1 MRSGEGTPGGI
12 HMGGVKGQGQLV
24 FGLDIGTRSI
34 VGTVGYKAD
43 DGFHV
48 LAQEIRE
55 HVSRAMLDGQIHD
68 IASVGQTILE
78 VKKSLEERLGRKLG
92 EVCIA
97 AAGRVLR
104 TVTVNVSEEFDS
116 DREVLGEDIYN
127 LSMSG
132 IEQAY
137 NEFQSKNDTDIKF
150 YCVGYTPMR
159 YYLNGYQMGNLEG
172 HKAKKIG
179 ADLIATFLPDDVVD
193 GLYKA
198 VEAAGLHVANLTLEP
213 IAAIQVAIPDKF
225 RLLNL
230 ALVDVGAG
238 TSDISITREGSIV
251 AYGMIPVAG
260 DSLTDVIVQKCLV
273 DFDMAEHIKRSLREE
288 KEEIEFTD
296 IMGLPQKVSATEINE
311 ALAPYVDDMT
321 ARVADEIKRL
331 NGDKPVSAV
340 FVVGGGGMV
349 PGYTDKLSEKLGILK
364 ERVAIRGEEVMKD
377 IIFEDKDAHKD
388 SLMVTPIGICLSFY
402 AQSNNFIF
410 VSFNGE
416 RVKLYDNGHLT
427 VSDAAIQVAFPN
439 EDLFP
444 KRGKALTF
452 TIGGKARIVRG
463 TEGES
468 SQILVNKEPADLYSQ
483 IRSGDLIEVKPS
495 TPGQDAEYTL
505 GELNELK
512 APVRINVNHK
522 IIEFPKKAI
531 VNGAIQDTF
540 YKICEGDDI
549 KVNNFYTVEQIGE
562 FLDIPIGDNIRV
574 NATPAVLTT
583 KVYEDFSL
591 EFEIGKAGSYKS
603 SSESSEVNYSSEE
616 DLDAVSDKAEEG
628 AVHADADSFASL
640 PDDDGTAAEM
650 KEKQAEK
657 ASGSET
663 DSSEKENASEGDEKT
678 DTPVTSSVTVM
689 ANGKSFTLTGKDEY
703 VYVDIFDS
711 LNFDLKASNGRKII
725 TLLNGRAAQYLEPL
739 KDGDVIEVRWEEK

>member
-1 MRSGEGTPGGI
+1 
-12 HMGGVKGQGQLV
+12 MGGVKSQGSLV

-43 DGFHV
+43 DGFHI
-48 LAQEIRE
+48 LAQEIKE
-55 HVSRAMLDGQIHD
+55 HESRAMLDGQIHD
-68 IASVGQTILE
+68 IGKVGNTILE
-78 VKKSLEERLGRKLG
+78 VKKNLESRLGKELG

-104 TVTVNVSEEFDS
+104 TVTVNVTEDFESEKEITD
-116 DREVLGEDIYN
+116 EDIYN

-137 NEFQSKNDTDIKF
+137 TEFQAQNDTDMKF
-150 YCVGYTPMR
+150 YCVGYTPVR
-159 YYLNGYQMGNLEG
+159 YYLNGYQIGNLEG
-172 HKAKKIG
+172 HKAKKIS

-198 VEAAGLHVANLTLEP
+198 VEHAGLHVANLTLEP

-238 TSDISITREGSIV
+238 TSDISITKDGSII

-273 DFDMAEHIKRSLREE
+273 DFDMAEHIKRSLRTGEP
-288 KEEIEFTD
+288 EIEFTD
-296 IMGLPQKVSATEINE
+296 IMGLPQKVKATEISE
-311 ALAPYVDDMT
+311 ALAPYIDDMT
-321 ARVADEIKRL
+321 TKVSDEIKRL

-349 PGYTDKLSEKLGILK
+349 PGYTEKLSESLGILK
-364 ERVAIRGEEVMKD
+364 ERVAIRGEDVMKE

-416 RVKLYDNGHLT
+416 RLKLYDNGHLS
-427 VSDAAIQVAFPN
+427 VSDAALQVAFPN

-444 KRGKALTF
+444 KRGKAITF
-452 TIGGKARIVRG
+452 TIGGKSRIVRG

-468 SQILVNKEPADLYSQ
+468 SQIIINGEPADLYTQ
-483 IRSGDLIEVKPS
+483 IHSGDVIEVKAS
-495 TPGQDAEYTL
+495 TPGSDAAFKL
-505 GELNELK
+505 GELAELK
-512 APVRINVNHK
+512 NPIKISVNGK
-522 IIEFPKKAI
+522 IFEFPKKAL
-531 VNGAIQDTF
+531 VNGELQETF
-540 YKICEGDDI
+540 YEIKDGDDI
-549 KVNNFYTVEQIGE
+549 KVNNFYTVEQITE
-562 FLDIPIGDNIRV
+562 FLDTPAAGDIKV
-574 NATPAVLTT
+574 NSTPAVLKT
-583 KVYEDFSL
+583 KVYEDFTL
-591 EFEIGKAGSYKS
+591 DYTIGGHSHKSDEAANDSSDNEDAQETAPSDSAPEAGG
-603 SSESSEVNYSSEE
+603 V
-616 DLDAVSDKAEEG
+616 
-628 AVHADADSFASL
+628 SFADL

-650 KEKQAEK
+650 KEKMSEMSGTEEEAKEEETAE
-657 ASGSET
+657 SST
-663 DSSEKENASEGDEKT
+663 DLT
-678 DTPVTSSVTVM
+678 TQVTVN
-689 ANGKSFTLTGKDEY
+689 ANGRMLTLTGKENY
-703 VYVDIFDS
+703 VYVDVFDK
-711 LNFDLKASNGRKII
+711 LNFDLKAGNGRKII
-725 TLLNGRAAQYLEPL
+725 TRLNGKNAQYLEPI

>member
-1 MRSGEGTPGGI
+1 
-12 HMGGVKGQGQLV
+12 MGGVKSQGSLV

-48 LAQEIRE
+48 LAQEIKE
-55 HVSRAMLDGQIHD
+55 HESRAMLDGQIHD
-68 IASVGQTILE
+68 IGKVGNTILE
-78 VKKSLEERLGRKLG
+78 VKKNLEERLGKQLG

-104 TVTVNVSEEFDS
+104 TVTVNVAEDFESEKEITD
-116 DREVLGEDIYN
+116 EDIYN

-137 NEFQSKNDTDIKF
+137 TEFQSQNDTDMKF
-150 YCVGYTPMR
+150 YCVGYTPVR
-159 YYLNGYQMGNLEG
+159 YYLNGYQIGNLEG
-172 HKAKKIG
+172 HKAKKIS

-198 VEAAGLHVANLTLEP
+198 VEHAGLHVANLTLEP

-238 TSDISITREGSIV
+238 TSDISITKDGSII

-273 DFDMAEHIKRSLREE
+273 DFDMAEHIKRSLRTGEP
-288 KEEIEFTD
+288 EIEFTD
-296 IMGLPQKVSATEINE
+296 IMGLPQKIKAADISE
-311 ALAPYVDDMT
+311 ALAPYIADMT
-321 ARVADEIKRL
+321 SKVSDEIKKL

-340 FVVGGGGMV
+340 FVVGGGGMI
-349 PGYTDKLSEKLGILK
+349 PGYTEKLSESLGILK
-364 ERVAIRGEEVMKD
+364 ERVAIRGEDVMKE

-416 RVKLYDNGHLT
+416 RLKLYDNGHLT
-427 VSDAAIQVAFPN
+427 VSDAALQVAFPN

-444 KRGKALTF
+444 KRGKAITF
-452 TIGGKARIVRG
+452 TIGGKSRIVRG

-468 SQILVNKEPADLYSQ
+468 SQIIINGEPADLYTQ
-483 IRSGDLIEVKPS
+483 IHSGDIIEVKPS
-495 TPGQDAEYTL
+495 TPGSDAAFKL
-505 GELNELK
+505 GELPELK
-512 APVRINVNHK
+512 NPIKISVNGK
-522 IIEFPKKAI
+522 IFEFPKKAL
-531 VNGAIQDTF
+531 VNGELQETF
-540 YKICEGDDI
+540 YEIKDGDDI
-549 KVNNFYTVEQIGE
+549 KVNNFYTVEQITE
-562 FLDIPIGDNIRV
+562 FLD
-574 NATPAVLTT
+574 TPAAGDIKVNQTAAVLKT
-583 KVYEDFSL
+583 KVYEDFTL
-591 EFEIGKAGSYKS
+591 DYTIGSHNHKTEKTEKAADNS
-603 SSESSEVNYSSEE
+603 SDDSNVSSDESNNSDVNSEE
-616 DLDAVSDKAEEG
+616 STAKESG
-628 AVHADADSFASL
+628 AAPAAGGVSFADL

-650 KEKQAEK
+650 KEKMAEM
-657 ASGSET
+657 AGSEEG
-663 DSSEKENASEGDEKT
+663 EKTEEKKDEKP
-678 DTPVTSSVTVM
+678 DLSIPVTVN
-689 ANGKSFTLTGKDEY
+689 ANGRMITLTGKDNY
-703 VYVDIFDS
+703 VYVDVFDK
-711 LNFDLKASNGRKII
+711 LNFDLKAGNGRKII
-725 TLLNGRAAQYLEPL
+725 TRLNGKNAQYLEPI

>member
-1 MRSGEGTPGGI
+1 
-12 HMGGVKGQGQLV
+12 MGGVKSQGSLV

-43 DGFHV
+43 DGFHI
-48 LAQEIRE
+48 LAQEIKE
-55 HVSRAMLDGQIHD
+55 HESRAMLDGQIHD
-68 IASVGQTILE
+68 IGKVGNTILE
-78 VKKSLEERLGRKLG
+78 VKKNLESRLGKELG

-104 TVTVNVSEEFDS
+104 TVTVNVSEDFESEKEITD
-116 DREVLGEDIYN
+116 EDIYN

-137 NEFQSKNDTDIKF
+137 TEFQAQNDTDMKF
-150 YCVGYTPMR
+150 YCVGYTPVR
-159 YYLNGYQMGNLEG
+159 YYLNGYQIGNLEG
-172 HKAKKIG
+172 HKAKKIS

-198 VEAAGLHVANLTLEP
+198 VEHAGLHVANLTLEP

-238 TSDISITREGSIV
+238 TSDISITKDGSII

-273 DFDMAEHIKRSLREE
+273 DFDMAEHIKRSLRTGEP
-288 KEEIEFTD
+288 EIEFTD
-296 IMGLPQKVSATEINE
+296 IMGLPQKVKATEISE
-311 ALAPYVDDMT
+311 ALAPYIDDMT
-321 ARVADEIKRL
+321 TKVSDEIKRL

-349 PGYTDKLSEKLGILK
+349 PGYTEKLSESLGILK
-364 ERVAIRGEEVMKD
+364 ERVAIRGEDVMKE

-416 RVKLYDNGHLT
+416 RLKLYDNGHLS
-427 VSDAAIQVAFPN
+427 VSDAALQVAFPN

-444 KRGKALTF
+444 KRGKAITF
-452 TIGGKARIVRG
+452 TIGGKSRIVRG

-468 SQILVNKEPADLYSQ
+468 SQIIINGEPADLYTQ
-483 IRSGDLIEVKPS
+483 IHSGDVIEVKAS
-495 TPGQDAEYTL
+495 TPGSDAAFKL
-505 GELNELK
+505 GELAELK
-512 APVRINVNHK
+512 NPIKISVNGK
-522 IIEFPKKAI
+522 IFEFPKKAL
-531 VNGAIQDTF
+531 VNGKLQETF
-540 YKICEGDDI
+540 YEIKDGDDI
-549 KVNNFYTVEQIGE
+549 KVNNFYTVEQITE
-562 FLDIPIGDNIRV
+562 FLDTPAAGDIKV
-574 NATPAVLTT
+574 NSTPAVLKT
-583 KVYEDFSL
+583 KVYEDFTL
-591 EFEIGKAGSYKS
+591 DYTIGGHSHKSDEAANDSSDNEAAQETVPSDSAPEAG
-603 SSESSEVNYSSEE
+603 
-616 DLDAVSDKAEEG
+616 G
-628 AVHADADSFASL
+628 GSFADL

-650 KEKQAEK
+650 KEKMSEMSGTEEEPKKEETAE
-657 ASGSET
+657 SGPDLT
-663 DSSEKENASEGDEKT
+663 T
-678 DTPVTSSVTVM
+678 QVTVN
-689 ANGKSFTLTGKDEY
+689 ANGRMLTLTGKENY
-703 VYVDIFDS
+703 VYVDVFDK
-711 LNFDLKASNGRKII
+711 LNFDLKAGNGRKII
-725 TLLNGRAAQYLEPL
+725 TRLNGKNAQYLEPI

>member
-1 MRSGEGTPGGI
+1 
-12 HMGGVKGQGQLV
+12 MGGVKSQGSLV

-48 LAQEIRE
+48 LAQEIKE
-55 HVSRAMLDGQIHD
+55 HESRAMLDGQIHD
-68 IASVGQTILE
+68 IGKVGNTILE
-78 VKKSLEERLGRKLG
+78 VKKNLESRLGKQLV

-104 TVTVNVSEEFDS
+104 TVTVNVSQEFESEKEITD
-116 DREVLGEDIYN
+116 EDIYN

-137 NEFQSKNDTDIKF
+137 TEFQSQNDTDMKF
-150 YCVGYTPMR
+150 YCVGYTPVR
-159 YYLNGYQMGNLEG
+159 YYLNGYQIGNLEG
-172 HKAKKIG
+172 HKAKKIS
-179 ADLIATFLPDDVVD
+179 ADLIGTFLPDDVVD

-198 VEAAGLHVANLTLEP
+198 VEHAGLHVANLTLEP

-238 TSDISITREGSIV
+238 TSDISITKDGSII

-273 DFDMAEHIKRSLREE
+273 DFDMAEHIKRSLRTGEP
-288 KEEIEFTD
+288 EIEFTD
-296 IMGLPQKVSATEINE
+296 IMGLPQKVKAAEISE
-311 ALAPYVDDMT
+311 ALAPYINDMT
-321 ARVADEIKRL
+321 AKVSDEIKRL

-349 PGYTDKLSEKLGILK
+349 PGYTEKLSESLGILK
-364 ERVAIRGEEVMKD
+364 ERVAIRGEDVMKD

-410 VSFNGE
+410 VTFNGE
-416 RVKLYDNGHLT
+416 RLKLYDNGHLS
-427 VSDAAIQVAFPN
+427 VSDAALQVAFPN

-444 KRGKALTF
+444 KRGKAITF
-452 TIGGKARIVRG
+452 TIGGKSRIVRG

-468 SQILVNKEPADLYSQ
+468 SQILINDEPADLYSQ
-483 IRSGDLIEVKPS
+483 IHSGDIIEVKAS
-495 TPGQDAEYTL
+495 TPGSDAAFKL
-505 GELNELK
+505 GELAELK
-512 APVRINVNHK
+512 NPIKISVNGK
-522 IIEFPKKAI
+522 IFEFPKKAI
-531 VNGAIQDTF
+531 VNGQLQESF
-540 YKICEGDDI
+540 YEIKDGDEI
-549 KVNNFYTVEQIGE
+549 KVNNYYTVEQITE
-562 FLDIPIGDNIRV
+562 FLDTPAAGDIKV
-574 NATPAVLTT
+574 NQTPAVLKT
-583 KVYEDFSL
+583 KVYEDFTL
-591 EFEIGKAGSYKS
+591 DYTIGSHDHKTSKAEKA
-603 SSESSEVNYSSEE
+603 SEKAE
-616 DLDAVSDKAEEG
+616 AVSEASEDAK
-628 AVHADADSFASL
+628 ADASPSQESEASLSSGGISFADL

-650 KEKQAEK
+650 KEKMAEM
-657 ASGSET
+657 SGSEEE
-663 DSSEKENASEGDEKT
+663 DKSEEEKPASPDLT
-678 DTPVTSSVTVM
+678 TLVSVN
-689 ANGKSFTLTGKDEY
+689 ANGRMITLTGKENY
-703 VYVDIFDS
+703 VYVDVFDK
-711 LNFDLKASNGRKII
+711 LNFDLKAGNGRKII
-725 TLLNGRAAQYLEPL
+725 TRLNGKNAQYLEPI

>member
-1 MRSGEGTPGGI
+1 
-12 HMGGVKGQGQLV
+12 MGGVKSQGQLV

-55 HVSRAMLDGQIHD
+55 HGSRAMLDGQIHD
-68 IASVGQTILE
+68 IASVGQTILQ
-78 VKKSLEERLGRKLG
+78 VKKGLEEKLGRKLS

-104 TVTVNVSEEFDS
+104 TVTVTVSEEFES
-116 DREVLGEDIYN
+116 DKEVTGEDIYN

-132 IEQAY
+132 IELAY
-137 NEFQSKNDTDIKF
+137 NEFQSGNDTDMKF

-159 YYLNGYQMGNLEG
+159 YYLNGYQIGNLEG
-172 HKAKKIG
+172 HKARKIG
-179 ADLIATFLPDDVVD
+179 ADIIATFLPDDVVD

-198 VEAAGLHVANLTLEP
+198 VEAADLHVANLTLEP

-238 TSDISITREGSIV
+238 TSDISITRDGSIV

-273 DFDMAEHIKRSLREE
+273 EFDMAEHIKRSLTEGGT
-288 KEEIEFTD
+288 EIEFTD
-296 IMGLPQKVSATEINE
+296 IMGLPQKISASEIEE
-311 ALAPYVDDMT
+311 ALAPYIDDMT
-321 ARVADEIKRL
+321 SKAADEIKRL

-340 FVVGGGGMV
+340 FVVGGGGIV
-349 PGYTDKLSEKLGILK
+349 PGYTQKLSEKLGILK

-377 IIFEDKDAHKD
+377 IIFEAEDAHKD

-416 RVKLYDNGHLT
+416 RLKLYDNGHLT

-452 TIGGKARIVRG
+452 TIDGKARIVRG

-468 SQILVNKEPADLYSQ
+468 SQILINKEPGDLYSQ
-483 IRSGDLIEVKPS
+483 IRNGDIVEVKPS
-495 TPGQDAEYTL
+495 TPGSDAAFTL
-505 GELNELK
+505 GELSELK
-512 APVRINVNHK
+512 NPIRINVNSK
-522 IIEFPKKAI
+522 IIEFPRKAV
-531 VNGAIQDTF
+531 VNGKVRDTF
-540 YKICEGDDI
+540 YQVAEGDDI
-549 KVNNFYTVEQIGE
+549 KVSNFYTVEQIGE
-562 FLDIPIGDNIRV
+562 FLDIPIGENIRI
-574 NATPAVLTT
+574 NSTPAVLST
-583 KVYEDFSL
+583 KVYEDFNL
-591 EFEIGKAGSYKS
+591 EFDIADLKNAAPVKS
-603 SSESSEVNYSSEE
+603 SSQVY
-616 DLDAVSDKAEEG
+616 
-628 AVHADADSFASL
+628 DSYESL

-650 KEKQAEK
+650 KEKQSAESAQSSELSDEGDEA
-657 ASGSET
+657 ASN
-663 DSSEKENASEGDEKT
+663 DSSADASENASGKAAPDLDSAKG
-678 DTPVTSSVTVM
+678 SLMSVTVT
-689 ANGKSFTLTGKDEY
+689 ANGKPFTLTGKDEY
-703 VYVDIFDS
+703 VFVDIFDR
-711 LNFDLKASNGRKII
+711 LDFDLKASNGRKII

>member
-1 MRSGEGTPGGI
+1 
-12 HMGGVKGQGQLV
+12 MGGVKSQGSLV

-48 LAQEIRE
+48 LAQEIKE
-55 HVSRAMLDGQIHD
+55 HESRAMLDGQIHD
-68 IASVGQTILE
+68 IGKVGNTILE
-78 VKKSLEERLGRKLG
+78 VKKNLEERLGKQLG

-104 TVTVNVSEEFDS
+104 TVTVNVAEDFESEKEITD
-116 DREVLGEDIYN
+116 EDIYN

-137 NEFQSKNDTDIKF
+137 TEFQSQNDTDMKF
-150 YCVGYTPMR
+150 YCVGYTPVR
-159 YYLNGYQMGNLEG
+159 YYLNGYQIGNLEG
-172 HKAKKIG
+172 HKAKKIS

-198 VEAAGLHVANLTLEP
+198 VEHAGLHVANLTLEP

-238 TSDISITREGSIV
+238 TSDISITKDGSII

-273 DFDMAEHIKRSLREE
+273 DFDMAEHIKRSLRTGEP
-288 KEEIEFTD
+288 EIEFTD
-296 IMGLPQKVSATEINE
+296 IMGLPQKIKAAEISE
-311 ALAPYVDDMT
+311 ALAPYINDMT
-321 ARVADEIKRL
+321 AKVSDEIKRL

-349 PGYTDKLSEKLGILK
+349 PGYTEKLSESLGILK
-364 ERVAIRGEEVMKD
+364 ERVAIRGEDVMKD

-416 RVKLYDNGHLT
+416 RLKLYDNGHLS
-427 VSDAAIQVAFPN
+427 VSDAALQVAFPN

-444 KRGKALTF
+444 KRGKAITF
-452 TIGGKARIVRG
+452 TIGGKSRIVRG

-468 SQILVNKEPADLYSQ
+468 SQIIINGEPADLYTQ
-483 IRSGDLIEVKPS
+483 IHSGDIIEVKPS
-495 TPGQDAEYTL
+495 TPGSDAAFKL
-505 GELNELK
+505 GELPELK
-512 APVRINVNHK
+512 NPIKISVNGK
-522 IIEFPKKAI
+522 IFEFPKKAL
-531 VNGAIQDTF
+531 VNGELQETF
-540 YKICEGDDI
+540 YEIKDGDDI
-549 KVNNFYTVEQIGE
+549 KVNNFYTVEQITE
-562 FLDIPIGDNIRV
+562 FLD
-574 NATPAVLTT
+574 TPAAGDIKVNQTAAVLKT
-583 KVYEDFSL
+583 KVYEDFTL
-591 EFEIGKAGSYKS
+591 DYTIGSHNHKTEKNEKAADNSSDDSNGSS
-603 SSESSEVNYSSEE
+603 DESTNSDVNSEE
-616 DLDAVSDKAEEG
+616 STAKESG
-628 AVHADADSFASL
+628 AAPAAGGVSFADL

-650 KEKQAEK
+650 KEKMAEM
-657 ASGSET
+657 AGSE
-663 DSSEKENASEGDEKT
+663 DGEKTEEEKDEKP
-678 DTPVTSSVTVM
+678 DLSIPVTVN
-689 ANGKSFTLTGKDEY
+689 ANGRMITLTGKDNY
-703 VYVDIFDS
+703 VYVDVFDK
-711 LNFDLKASNGRKII
+711 LNFDLKAGNGRKII
-725 TLLNGRAAQYLEPL
+725 TKLNGKNAQYLEPI

>member
-1 MRSGEGTPGGI
+1 
-12 HMGGVKGQGQLV
+12 MGGVKSQGSLV

-48 LAQEIRE
+48 LAQEIKE
-55 HVSRAMLDGQIHD
+55 HESRAMLDGQIHD
-68 IASVGQTILE
+68 IGKVGNTILE
-78 VKKSLEERLGRKLG
+78 VKKNLESRLGKELC

-104 TVTVNVSEEFDS
+104 TVTVNVAEDFESEKEITD
-116 DREVLGEDIYN
+116 EDIYN

-137 NEFQSKNDTDIKF
+137 TEFQAQNDTDMKF
-150 YCVGYTPMR
+150 YCVGYTPVR
-159 YYLNGYQMGNLEG
+159 YYLNGYQIGNLEG
-172 HKAKKIG
+172 HKAKKIS

-198 VEAAGLHVANLTLEP
+198 VEHAGLHVANLTLEP

-238 TSDISITREGSIV
+238 TSDISITKDGSII

-273 DFDMAEHIKRSLREE
+273 DFDMAEHIKRSLGTGEP
-288 KEEIEFTD
+288 EIEFTD
-296 IMGLPQKVSATEINE
+296 IMGLPQKIKAAEISE
-311 ALAPYVDDMT
+311 AIAPYIDDMT
-321 ARVADEIKRL
+321 SKVSDEIKRL

-349 PGYTDKLSEKLGILK
+349 PGYTEKLSESLGILK
-364 ERVAIRGEEVMKD
+364 ERVAIRGEDVMKE
-377 IIFEDKDAHKD
+377 IIFEDKNAHKD

-410 VSFNGE
+410 VTFNGE
-416 RVKLYDNGHLT
+416 RLKLYDNGHLS
-427 VSDAAIQVAFPN
+427 VSDAALQVAFPN

-444 KRGKALTF
+444 KRGKAITF
-452 TIGGKARIVRG
+452 SIGGKSRIVRG

-468 SQILVNKEPADLYSQ
+468 SQILINDEPADLYTQ
-483 IRSGDLIEVKPS
+483 IHSGDIIEVKAS
-495 TPGQDAEYTL
+495 TPGSDAAFKL
-505 GELNELK
+505 GDLPELRTPIK
-512 APVRINVNHK
+512 INVNGK
-522 IIEFPKKAI
+522 IFEFPKKAL
-531 VNGAIQDTF
+531 VNGQLQESF
-540 YKICEGDDI
+540 YEIKDGDDI
-549 KVNNFYTVEQIGE
+549 KVNNFYTVEQITE
-562 FLDIPIGDNIRV
+562 FLDTPAAGDIKV
-574 NATPAVLTT
+574 NQTPAVLKT
-583 KVYEDFSL
+583 KVYEDFTLDYTIGGHSHKTSKS
-591 EFEIGKAGSYKS
+591 EKASEKKSEKVQKVQESVEIPSETTVEMSEHENAEAGEPVQNSGG
-603 SSESSEVNYSSEE
+603 V
-616 DLDAVSDKAEEG
+616 
-628 AVHADADSFASL
+628 SFADL

-650 KEKQAEK
+650 KEKMAEM
-657 ASGSET
+657 AGSEE
-663 DSSEKENASEGDEKT
+663 DKSEEVKT
-678 DTPVTSSVTVM
+678 AGPDLTTSVNVN
-689 ANGKSFTLTGKDEY
+689 ANGRMLTLTGKESY
-703 VYVDIFDS
+703 VYVDVFDK
-711 LNFDLKASNGRKII
+711 LNFDLKAGNGRKII
-725 TLLNGRAAQYLEPL
+725 TKLNGKNAQYLEPI